1 MGATGAAAPLRVAV
15 VGAGPSGFYAAEA
28 LLKSDAAVE
37 VDLLERLPSPYGLV
51 RSGVAPDHPKL
62 KQSIEVYKKVAALA
76 GLRYFGNVTV
86 GADVRA
92 AELRGLYH
100 AVIYTCGAETDRRL
114 GIDGEDLPGS
124 HTATEFVG
132 WYNGHPDYRDREFDF
147 SGETAVIIGQG
158 NVAAD
163 VARILAK
170 SADELRATDI
180 AAHALEA
187 LAQSRIRTIAVI
199 GRRGPAQ
206 AKFTTKELREFLALE
221 NCRAEIDP
229 AELELNAAGRAE
241 VADAKAGR
249 VAAKNLEV
257 FAQMAAGADGAAKAR
272 RCRMLFCRSP
282 ARLEGG
288 ARLERVVLERN
299 RLEGAAFRQQAV
311 GTGATETLE
320 CGLLFRAVGYRGV
333 ALEGVPFHDAWGVIA
348 NDGGRVTDGP
358 DGAVVPGLYTAGW
371 IKRGPSGI
379 IGTNRACAVETVTAL
394 LADRAAL
401 QAEARAGRAGLE
413 RLLDERGARAV
424 DYDDW
429 RRIDAAE
436 IARGEPEGK
445 PREKFTRREEM
456 LAVLD

>member
-180 AAHALEA
+180 AAHALDA

-299 RLEGAAFRQQAV
+299 RLEGAAFRQRAV

-401 QAEARAGRAGLE
+401 QTEARAGRAGLE

-436 IARGEPEGK
+436 IARGAPKGK

>member
-1 MGATGAAAPLRVAV
+1 MGATGEAAPLRVAV

-180 AAHALEA
+180 AAHALDA
-187 LAQSRIRTIAVI
+187 LAQSRIKTIAVI

-311 GTGATETLE
+311 GTGETETLE

-401 QAEARAGRAGLE
+401 QAEAREGRAGLE

-436 IARGEPEGK
+436 IARGAPQGK

>member
-62 KQSIEVYKKVAALA
+62 KQSVEVYKKVAALA

-299 RLEGAAFRQQAV
+299 RLEGAAFRQRAV

-379 IGTNRACAVETVTAL
+379 IGTNRACAVETVAAL

-436 IARGEPEGK
+436 IARGEPQGK

>member
-257 FAQMAAGADGAAKAR
+257 FAQMAADVDGAAKAR

-299 RLEGAAFRQQAV
+299 RLEGAAFRQRAV

-379 IGTNRACAVETVTAL
+379 IGTNRACAVETVAAL

-401 QAEARAGRAGLE
+401 QTEARAGRAGLE
-413 RLLDERGARAV
+413 RLLDERGARAI

-436 IARGEPEGK
+436 IARGEPKGK